1 MSRKTDR
8 LTHAENRVTDL
19 KIAQNEFKNRVIAKF
34 QEQFHSFPLDAN
46 DHVVFSINFEEI
58 LESALDSAVW
68 ELEGIVD
75 TIENEIYE
83 ENNHEE

>member
-19 KIAQNEFKNRVIAKF
+19 KIAQNEFKNRVIAEF
-34 QEQFHSFPLDAN
+34 HEQFLSFPLDTN
-46 DHVVFSINFEEI
+46 DYVVFSINLEEI

-68 ELEGIVD
+68 ELEGIVE